1 MAQGKYDQ
9 EVPIAGPEEVKG
21 LAASFNQMAI
31 QVQLSEQRLRNF
43 VADVSHQLKSPL
55 TSISGFAQAI
65 LDGTANDSDTRLRAA
80 KVIEDESKRMIRQV
94 DELLELSRMQSGQI
108 QMTREAVNLT
118 EVLEQCREIF
128 SMRAEEKELLLRK
141 DIEPLMP
148 VASDID
154 RLEQVFSNLL
164 DNALKHSPAGGE
176 VSIIGRQITPDYVEI
191 RVADSGPG
199 IPREQVAHVFE
210 RFYQAGIVRTGV
222 GLGLAIAKEI
232 VLAHGGKIEVN
243 STPGERTEFIV
254 RLPTSAP
261 GSSA

>member
-1 MAQGKYDQ
+1 
-9 EVPIAGPEEVKG
+9 
-21 LAASFNQMAI
+21 
-31 QVQLSEQRLRNF
+31 
-43 VADVSHQLKSPL
+43 
-55 TSISGFAQAI
+55 
-65 LDGTANDSDTRLRAA
+65 
-80 KVIEDESKRMIRQV
+80 
-94 DELLELSRMQSGQI
+94 
-108 QMTREAVNLT
+108 
-118 EVLEQCREIF
+118 
-128 SMRAEEKELLLRK
+128 MRAEEKGLLLRK

-148 VASDID
+148 VAGDID

-176 VSIIGRQITPDYVEI
+176 VSIIGRQTTPDYVEI
-191 RVADSGPG
+191 RIADSGPG
-199 IPREQVAHVFE
+199 IPREQIAHVFE
-210 RFYQAGIVRTGV
+210 RFYQAGTVRTGV